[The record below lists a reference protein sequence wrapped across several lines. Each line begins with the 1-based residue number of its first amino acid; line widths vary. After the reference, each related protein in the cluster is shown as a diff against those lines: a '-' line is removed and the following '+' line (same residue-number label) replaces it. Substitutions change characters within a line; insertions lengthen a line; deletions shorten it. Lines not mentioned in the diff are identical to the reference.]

1 MKNLKP
7 ALSQVEWWKSRIDG
21 LADGSYGKAAQYFQV
36 HRHRLGYGVN
46 DDGTQSPHDKT
57 LVPLGFYRIPDSL
70 GDLAG

>member
-7 ALSQVEWWKSRIDG
+7 LLSEVEWWKSRIDG
-21 LADGSYGKAAQYFQV
+21 LVGGSCGKAAQYSQV

-46 DDGTQSPHDKT
+46 DDDTQSPHDKT
-57 LVPLGFYRIPDSL
+57 LVPMGFCRIPDSL